1 MPVTLEFAK
10 DRVALYYEAEAK
22 VLGGQ
27 SYTIGGRSL
36 TRANLKEIRDGI
48 AYWQGK
54 VDILAATGSTGPSFR
69 RIIPLG

>member
-27 SYTIGGRSL
+27 AYTIGGRSL

-48 AYWQGK
+48 SYWQG
-54 VDILAATGSTGPSFR
+54 VADRITATGGTGPSFR
-69 RIIPLG
+69 RIIPVG